1 MRTKIVVLTICVAWA
16 ACTTTPTQDFP
27 EGILSQDQMIEVIT
41 DIQLINAAQKNIP
54 IAGNKMKAMQ
64 DTSYAIIFSH
74 HGTDYATFDSS
85 LRTYSR
91 QPEVMGAI
99 MEQVAE
105 QINSKK

>member
-16 ACTTTPTQDFP
+16 ACTTAPTKDLP
-27 EGILSQDQMIEVIT
+27 EGILSQEEMVEVIT

-74 HGTDYATFDSS
+74 HGTDYAQFDSS
-85 LRTYSR
+85 LRSYSR
-91 QPEVMGAI
+91 VPEVMGAI